1 MGNGIGNV
9 GNGETRGGRGF
20 GNLWRERSKT
30 FYVGK

>member
-9 GNGETRGGRGF
+9 GKGVTGGGRGF
-20 GNLWRERSKT
+20 GNLGRERSKT